1 MRLKGPLAG
10 LAALLAVLAG
20 GMVVGAVIG
29 VGPLAAPVPPERV
42 TDPKE
47 MIARSLQA
55 TMDAKGVH
63 LALALDGTLPGEVL
77 GRPTGAVAVDGTA
90 GSVDVMPG
98 DVATQASIRSD
109 ALAITLDTITVW
121 GDAWYR
127 QGPDGAWTSTSVGG
141 ATASAGVDLN
151 PLTLVDRLRGYLA
164 RPDLKPT
171 VTTAPCPTTGA
182 PCRHV
187 VLDAGTDTT
196 EVLAK
201 LLPDDRGADLP
212 PVRAI
217 LTLDTEVATLRPQV
231 LLLEL
236 RSEDRTVDLR
246 LRLQTSAWD
255 QKVVI
260 EKPVAGS

>member
-1 MRLKGPLAG
+1 VRLRGPLAG
-10 LAALLAVLAG
+10 LAALFAVLAG
-20 GMVVGAVIG
+20 GVVVGAAIG
-29 VGPLAAPVPPERV
+29 VGPLAAAVPPDKV

-55 TMDAKGVH
+55 TIDSKGVH
-63 LALALDGTLPGEVL
+63 LAITLDGAIPGGLVDREA
-77 GRPTGAVAVDGTA
+77 GAFAVDGTTGTA
-90 GSVDVMPG
+90 DIVPG
-98 DVATQASIRSD
+98 DVATRASLRSD
-109 ALAITLDTITVW
+109 PLAIALDTVSIW

-127 QGPDGAWTSTSVGG
+127 AGPSGTWTSTSVGG

-164 RPDLKPT
+164 RPDFKPS
-171 VTTAPCPTTGA
+171 VTTIPCPSGA

-187 VLDAGTDTT
+187 VLDVGTDTT
-196 EVLAK
+196 EVVAK
-201 LLPDDRGADLP
+201 MLPDERGADLP
-212 PVRAI
+212 PVHAT

-236 RSEDRTVDLR
+236 RSDDATVDLR
-246 LRLQTSAWD
+246 LRIETSAWD